1 MGSATI
7 ASIKNFQR
15 QREYVTQ
22 YAMGIPITSRMHVT
36 HVASLS
42 VSVMA
47 CQFMRCAKKGL
58 SRLSQQSESSQV
70 DFWERTSLL
79 FLVVFL
85 FPGALSDWR
94 FGDVEPVVLQQ
105 CLAFRCLQEFNELLR
120 QIFLRGRLHDNH
132 SLIDRRIEVLRDRKV
147 TAFAL

>member
-47 CQFMRCAKKGL
+47 CQFMRCAK
-58 SRLSQQSESSQV
+58 
-70 DFWERTSLL
+70 ERTQPIIAAIRVLASDLLGGVSLL
-79 FLVVFL
+79 FLVAFL
-85 FPGALSDWR
+85 FSSVFR
-94 FGDVEPVVLQQ
+94 CRSFGDIETVVLQQ
-105 CLAFRCLQEFNELLR
+105 C
-120 QIFLRGRLHDNH
+120 
-132 SLIDRRIEVLRDRKV
+132 
-147 TAFAL
+147 